1 LTKELVAKLVI
12 AIIPFN
18 DIVFGSFLYVLINGI
33 EAMKNRRS
41 TDHALQQTC
50 VIHATTFGIFSLINQ
65 YNEFIPIKSRRA
77 KTLIAML
84 CIAPGV
90 PLEREFLSKLLWPG
104 RFEAQAKASLR
115 QSLLELSKIL
125 SPISNELLIITRSQI
140 SIDKTLVS
148 TDFQVLE
155 DAFSLKDC
163 ALAAEL
169 LAQIGTRDVL
179 DDMSYGKQFTE
190 WLAQH
195 RLRIEQKLRT
205 YLMLA
210 LSDVASDETN
220 IELIA
225 LKEVAKIRQSKWNE
239 VNAKPQAKIRIA
251 ILPFMTLSDR
261 PKDYFA
267 DGMVDEII
275 TMLGQVPELAV
286 AGRSSSFALKGSER
300 TLPEIAG
307 ILGVEHL
314 LQGSVQRQGNNI
326 RINIHLI
333 DGATGFEKWGKR
345 YSGNVDDIFALQESV
360 AGDVTSEL
368 SVALNITIEVPKSSP
383 LTTHIQAYGLYAQAN
398 TLLKRRVGSGLMEKV
413 ILLLEQ
419 ALALDPNFA
428 EAWTALAEAN
438 AYLIISI
445 SDGPNKSALIQRIA
459 FCAKKAMSL
468 AAKNGHAMV
477 LLGIYKLIQKDP
489 LGALDL
495 AFKAHR
501 IEPNNP
507 EVTAR
512 LGALLGYCGL
522 TKQSLPF
529 IVAAAE
535 QDPLDVRHLIHLT
548 TALLNIGDI
557 EGSQLAAY
565 KLTKLGMLSL
575 HLGVATYAAGD
586 YELAVKHYQQSRL
599 MTSALA
605 AMLLSK
611 SDMSE
616 QELDEYWDT
625 VSKGVCS
632 GQAQDRE
639 KYCRLLDYMYAT
651 MENKYGS
658 QIAIPA
664 VWLGYAPMVF
674 QTLGE
679 QILPSTFP
687 ALQSIWADIEPIRQI
702 RLHPDFMQFAQGIG
716 LPKVWQ
722 KYGWPDLLAEPIV

>member
-1 LTKELVAKLVI
+1 MVL
-12 AIIPFN
+12 
-18 DIVFGSFLYVLINGI
+18 FLGNFPDVLINGI

-41 TDHALQQTC
+41 TDQAMHENCL
-50 VIHATTFGIFSLINQ
+50 IHATTFGVFSVTNEH
-65 YNEFIPIKSRRA
+65 NEFIPIRSRRA
-77 KTLIAML
+77 NTLIAML
-84 CIAPGV
+84 CVVPGV
-90 PLEREFLSKLLWPG
+90 PFEREFLSKLLWPG

-125 SPISNELLIITRSQI
+125 SPISIELLTITRSQVTLN
-140 SIDKTLVS
+140 KALVS

-155 DAFSLKDC
+155 DAFSRKDY
-163 ALAAEL
+163 ARTAEL
-169 LAQIGTRDVL
+169 LAQIGTHNVL
-179 DDMSYGKQFTE
+179 DDMSYGKQFAT
-190 WLAQH
+190 WLDQQ
-195 RLRIEQKLRT
+195 RLHIEQKLRT
-205 YLMLA
+205 YLTRA
-210 LSDVASDETN
+210 LSDLADTETS
-220 IELIA
+220 IELSA
-225 LKEVAKIRQSKWNE
+225 LKEVAKIRRSKWNE
-239 VNAKPQAKIRIA
+239 ADAKPQAKIKIA
-251 ILPFMTLSDR
+251 ILPFMTFSDAQD
-261 PKDYFA
+261 DYFA

-286 AGRSSSFALKGSER
+286 AGRNSSFALKGSER
-300 TLPEIAG
+300 TLPEIAS

-314 LQGSVQRQGNNI
+314 LQGSVQRQANNI
-326 RINIHLI
+326 RINIHLF

-345 YSGNVDDIFALQESV
+345 YNGSVDDIFELQEGV
-360 AGDVTSEL
+360 ANDVTSEL
-368 SVALNITIEVPKSSP
+368 SAALNIAIKVPKSSP
-383 LTTHIQAYGLYAQAN
+383 LTTKIEAYGLYAQAN

-419 ALALDPNFA
+419 ALKLDPNFA

-438 AYLIISI
+438 AYLIISV
-445 SDGPNKSALIQRIA
+445 SDSPNKSELTERIA

-468 AAKNGHAMV
+468 STKNGHAMV

-489 LGALDL
+489 LSALDL
-495 AFKAHR
+495 AFEAHN

-512 LGALLGYCGL
+512 LGALLSYCGL
-522 TKQSLPF
+522 TKQGLPY

-535 QDPLDVRHLIHLT
+535 QDPLDVRHIMHLT

-557 EGSQLAAY
+557 EGAQLAAY

-575 HLGVATYAAGD
+575 HLGLVTYAAGD
-586 YELAVKHYQQSRL
+586 FELAVKHYKQSRL
-599 MTSALA
+599 MSNAMA
-605 AMLLSK
+605 ATLLTK

-625 VSKGVCS
+625 VSKGICS
-632 GQAQDRE
+632 GQIQDRE
-639 KYCRLLDYMYAT
+639 KYCRLLEYMYAT

-658 QIAIPA
+658 QIAVPA

-674 QTLGE
+674 KTLGE

-702 RLHPDFMQFAQGIG
+702 RLHPDFITFAEGIG
-716 LPKVWQ
+716 LTKVWQ
-722 KYGWPDLLAEPIV
+722 KYGRPDLML